1 MWRPGTQTKQELPS
15 EIYIS
20 LVGSLFTD
28 PRTLLVGAIGT
39 ISAAVITAL
48 KSGDLLLWL
57 CTIALIAT
65 AVMRATDMRVFGREG
80 QVSSDAKVIR
90 KWELR
95 YVIGSCIYVTLLGT
109 WCLIAFVKSSD
120 PEIQLL
126 SFSLTLANM
135 IGVAGRNFSSNF

>member
-1 MWRPGTQTKQELPS
+1 MLRPMRMWRPATQAKQELPR

-48 KSGDLLLWL
+48 KSGDPLLWL
-57 CTIALIAT
+57 CTIALVIT
-65 AVMRATDMRVFGREG
+65 ACVRATDMRIFGRQG
-80 QVSSDAKVIR
+80 QLHNDEKVIR

-95 YVIGSCIYVTLLGT
+95 YVTGSCVYVALLGI
-109 WCLIAFVKSSD
+109 WCLIAFERPRILKF
-120 PEIQLL
+120 
-126 SFSLTLANM
+126 SFS
-135 IGVAGRNFSSNF
+135 VSP